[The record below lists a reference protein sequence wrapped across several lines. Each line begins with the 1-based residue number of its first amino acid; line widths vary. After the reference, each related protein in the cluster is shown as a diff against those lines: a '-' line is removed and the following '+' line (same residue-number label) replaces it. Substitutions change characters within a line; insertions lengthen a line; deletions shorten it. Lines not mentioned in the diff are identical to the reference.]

1 MLPQQIEHSSIAFA
15 SHIDI
20 HMNEFGRTA
29 FGRSFKGQQAFRY
42 AFASYLLAKR
52 KNGKPSFFY
61 FEHDRKKNGQFN
73 KISWQKIYGEL
84 GIGLP
89 KNDLY
94 IQEKKNAIY
103 YRRDFENGYVFV
115 MKSKKLPFDVFYV
128 HNSIPNFEN
137 IEKEIY
143 SPTPKKDCATFM

>member
-1 MLPQQIEHSSIAFA
+1 MRAWVDLDRKGHEPAIMMEEGAFVVSWGLGDAQFIKGNEWLRQVMLPQQIEHSSIAFA

-61 FEHDRKKNGQFN
+61 FEHEKFN
-73 KISWQKIYGEL
+73 E
-84 GIGLP
+84 
-89 KNDLY
+89 
-94 IQEKKNAIY
+94 
-103 YRRDFENGYVFV
+103 R
-115 MKSKKLPFDVFYV
+115 
-128 HNSIPNFEN
+128 
-137 IEKEIY
+137 
-143 SPTPKKDCATFM
+143 